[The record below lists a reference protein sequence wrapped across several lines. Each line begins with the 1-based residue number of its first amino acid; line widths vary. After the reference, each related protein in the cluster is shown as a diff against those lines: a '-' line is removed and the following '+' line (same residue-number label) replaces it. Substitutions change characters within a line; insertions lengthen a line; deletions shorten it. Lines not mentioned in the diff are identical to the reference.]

1 MAIASVIDT
10 LAEDGEEFGLD
21 FDVYW
26 ELMYPVLPL
35 YEIKYQPFDKLRVE
49 TVAPLSSTP
58 NLADVVEGRIRTF
71 NLAVVYTI
79 PVLALT
85 VGVTDDGF

>member
-49 TVAPLSSTP
+49 TVAPLSLLVHQLSELLQYYSYYKDHSV
-58 NLADVVEGRIRTF
+58 LADRTKTRQF
-71 NLAVVYTI
+71 
-79 PVLALT
+79 
-85 VGVTDDGF
+85 